1 MDESVWDISF
11 IWDYGDDNYF
21 GKSGTCV
28 SPKGM
33 RTKPLARDRRSS
45 IKMALVRLV
54 NNNNNDYIIGNIE
67 DWLNFFTLD

>member
-11 IWDYGDDNYF
+11 IWDYVDDNYF

-33 RTKPLARDRRSS
+33 RTKPLAPEVFNQDGSRKIS
-45 IKMALVRLV
+45 
-54 NNNNNDYIIGNIE
+54 
-67 DWLNFFTLD
+67 

>member
-11 IWDYGDDNYF
+11 IWDYVDDNYF

-33 RTKPLARDRRSS
+33 RTKPLAP
-45 IKMALVRLV
+45 
-54 NNNNNDYIIGNIE
+54 GPE
-67 DWLNFFTLD
+67 FFDQDGSRKIS